1 MFHDDDDNNGKPRPQ
16 PQPQPPLPEEDD
28 KNLGD
33 DFTRAGEGK
42 DLTNDQQ

>member
-1 MFHDDDDNNGKPRPQ
+1 MTRDDDNNGKKEST
-16 PQPQPPLPEEDD
+16 PPLPLLLPEQDD

-33 DFTRAGEGK
+33 DFTKAGEGK